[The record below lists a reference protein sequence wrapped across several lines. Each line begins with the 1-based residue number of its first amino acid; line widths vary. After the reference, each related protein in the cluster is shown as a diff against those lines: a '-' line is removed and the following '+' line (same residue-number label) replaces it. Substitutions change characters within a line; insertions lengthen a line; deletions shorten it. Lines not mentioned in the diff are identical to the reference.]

1 MSAVLLEM
9 TRGPLVENRFR
20 GSIAV
25 VDGTGRLLLS
35 AGDPEMVTYWRSAA
49 KPIQAM
55 ALVQTGAA
63 DRFGFRPEHL
73 ALFAA
78 SHNGEPVHTAG
89 VAEALQL
96 AGVGPEAL
104 QCGIHAPFDRETA
117 EKTPEP
123 TAVHNN
129 CSGKHTGMLA
139 LARHL
144 GLALTHYLDPA
155 SPLQQRILATVAEA
169 VGMEPGEIA
178 IGVDGCGVPVF
189 GLPIS
194 RMALAYARLAD
205 PAAMQ
210 AGTVGPQ
217 GAGADLAEAGGLA
230 EAARRFRDAMRAH
243 PYLVAG
249 RKRICTALMQ
259 NLPVVAKSGADGVYS
274 VGILPEAV
282 ERLPLLQALGAKGGV
297 GLAVKMESG
306 AGRERDLVVVE
317 VLEQLGLLGEAER
330 EALSWW
336 RPGPIK
342 NHARREV
349 GQIRLTVELQT
360 P

>member
-1 MSAVLLEM
+1 MSAILLEM

-25 VDGTGRLLLS
+25 VDGTGHRLLV

-55 ALVQTGAA
+55 ALIETGAA
-63 DRFGFRPEHL
+63 ERFGFRSEHL

-96 AGVGPEAL
+96 AGIGQEAL

-117 EKTPEP
+117 QNTPEP
-123 TAVHNN
+123 SAIHNN

-139 LARHL
+139 LAQHL
-144 GLALTHYLDPA
+144 GLPLENYLDPA

-169 VGMEPGEIA
+169 VEMEPGAIA

-194 RMALAYARLAD
+194 RMAMAYARLAQPD
-205 PAAMQ
+205 LMP
-210 AGTVGPQ
+210 
-217 GAGADLAEAGGLA
+217 ADLVEP
-230 EAARRFRDAMRAH
+230 ARRFRDAMRAH

-249 RKRICTALMQ
+249 RKRICTALMTS
-259 NLPVVAKSGADGVYS
+259 LPVVAKSGADGVYS
-274 VGILPEAV
+274 VGLLEEAV
-282 ERLPLLQALGAKGGV
+282 ERSPILQAMGVKGAV
-297 GLAVKMESG
+297 GITIKMESG
-306 AGRERDLVVVE
+306 AGRERDLVIVE
-317 VLEQLGLLGEAER
+317 VLNQLGLLGEAEST
-330 EALSWW
+330 ALGFW

-342 NHARREV
+342 NHAGREI
-349 GQIRLTVELQT
+349 GQIRLTVDLQT

>member
-20 GSIAV
+20 GSIAI
-25 VDGTGRLLLS
+25 VDGTGRLILA
-35 AGDPEMVTYWRSAA
+35 AGDPEMVTYWRSSA

-55 ALVQTGAA
+55 ALVQTGVA
-63 DRFGFRPEHL
+63 DRFGFRSEHL

-78 SHNGEPVHTAG
+78 SHNGESVHTAG

-96 AGVGPEAL
+96 AGVGQEAL

-117 EKTPEP
+117 QQTPEP
-123 TAVHNN
+123 TAIHNN
-129 CSGKHTGMLA
+129 CSGKHAGMLA

-144 GLALTHYLDPA
+144 DLPLANYLDPS

-169 VGMEPGEIA
+169 IDLDPSEIA

-205 PAAMQ
+205 PSRM
-210 AGTVGPQ
+210 P
-217 GAGADLAEAGGLA
+217 ADLVEPAQ
-230 EAARRFRDAMRAH
+230 RFRDAMRAH

-249 RKRICTALMQ
+249 RKRICTALME

-282 ERLPLLQALGAKGGV
+282 ERSPLLQALGAQGGV
-297 GLAVKMESG
+297 GITIKMESG
-306 AGRERDLVVVE
+306 AGRERDLVIVE
-317 VLEQLGLLGEAER
+317 VLNQLGLLGGEELA
-330 EALSWW
+330 ALGFW
-336 RPGPIK
+336 RPSPIK
-342 NHARREV
+342 NHAGREV
-349 GQIRLTVELQT
+349 GQIRLTVALQT

>member
-1 MSAVLLEM
+1 MSAVLVEM

-20 GSIAV
+20 GSIAL
-25 VDGTGRLLLS
+25 VDGSGRLLLA
-35 AGDPEMVTYWRSAA
+35 AGDPEMVTYWRSSA

-55 ALVQTGAA
+55 ALIQTGAA
-63 DRFGFRPEHL
+63 DRFGFRSEHL
-73 ALFAA
+73 ALFSA
-78 SHNGEPVHTAG
+78 SHNGEAVHTAG
-89 VAEALQL
+89 VAEALEL

-104 QCGIHAPFDRETA
+104 QCGIHAPFDKETA
-117 EKTPEP
+117 QNTAEP
-123 TAVHNN
+123 SAIHNN

-144 GLALTHYLDPA
+144 DLPLANYLDPA

-169 VGMEPGEIA
+169 VGMEPSEIA

-205 PAAMQ
+205 PATMP
-210 AGTVGPQ
+210 T
-217 GAGADLAEAGGLA
+217 GLV
-230 EAARRFRDAMRAH
+230 EPARRFWDAMRAH

-249 RKRICTALMQ
+249 RRRICTALME

-274 VGILPEAV
+274 VGLLPEAV
-282 ERLPLLQALGAKGGV
+282 ERSPILQKLGVKGSV
-297 GLAVKMESG
+297 GITIKMESG
-306 AGRERDLVVVE
+306 AGRERDLVIVE
-317 VLEQLGLLGEAER
+317 VLNQLGLLGEAELA
-330 EALSWW
+330 ALGFW
-336 RPGPIK
+336 RPSAIK
-342 NHARREV
+342 NHAGREV
-349 GQIRLTVELQT
+349 GQIRLTVTLQT

>member
-25 VDGTGRLLLS
+25 VDGSGRLLLS
-35 AGDPEMVTYWRSAA
+35 AGDPEMVTYWRSSA

-55 ALVQTGAA
+55 ALIQTGAV
-63 DRFGFRPEHL
+63 DRFGFHAEHL

-96 AGVGPEAL
+96 AGIGPEAL

-117 EKTPEP
+117 LNTPEP
-123 TAVHNN
+123 GAIHNN

-144 GLALTHYLDPA
+144 GLPLETYLDPT
-155 SPLQQRILATVAEA
+155 SPLQQRILATVAAA
-169 VGMEPGEIA
+169 VDMDPAAIA

-189 GLPIS
+189 GLPIN
-194 RMALAYARLAD
+194 RMAMAYARLAD
-205 PAAMQ
+205 PAMMP
-210 AGTVGPQ
+210 AGWVEP
-217 GAGADLAEAGGLA
+217 
-230 EAARRFRDAMRAH
+230 ARRFREAMRSH

-249 RKRICTALMQ
+249 RKRICTALMTT
-259 NLPVVAKSGADGVYS
+259 LPVVAKSGADGVYS
-274 VGILPEAV
+274 VGLLPEAV
-282 ERLPLLQALGAKGGV
+282 ERSPVLQALGVNGSV
-297 GLAVKMESG
+297 GITIKMESG
-306 AGRERDLVVVE
+306 AGRERDLVIVE
-317 VLEQLGLLGEAER
+317 VLNQLGLLGEAEQ
-330 EALSWW
+330 EALAFW

-342 NHARREV
+342 NHAGREV
-349 GQIRLTVELQT
+349 GQIRLTVTLQT

>member
-1 MSAVLLEM
+1 MSAIVLEM
-9 TRGPLVENRFR
+9 TRGPIVENRFR

-25 VDGTGRLLLS
+25 VDGTGRLLL
-35 AGDPEMVTYWRSAA
+35 AQGDPAMVTYWRSSA

-55 ALVQTGAA
+55 ALITTGAA

-73 ALFAA
+73 AIFSA
-78 SHNGEPVHTAG
+78 SHNGEPVHTAT

-96 AGVGPEAL
+96 AGIGPEAL
-104 QCGIHAPFDRETA
+104 RCGIHAPFDKETA
-117 EKTPEP
+117 AATPEP
-123 TAVHNN
+123 GAIHNN

-144 GLALTHYLDPA
+144 GEPLETYLDPA

-169 VGMEPGEIA
+169 VGLEPSAIA

-194 RMALAYARLAD
+194 HMAWAYARLAD
-205 PAAMQ
+205 PSQMP
-210 AGTVGPQ
+210 AGLVEP
-217 GAGADLAEAGGLA
+217 
-230 EAARRFRDAMRAH
+230 ARRFRDAMRAH

-249 RKRICTALMQ
+249 RRRICTALMET
-259 NLPVVAKSGADGVYS
+259 LPVVAKSGADGVYS
-274 VGILPEAV
+274 VGLLPEAV
-282 ERLPLLQALGAKGGV
+282 ERSRILRDLGAQGGI
-297 GLAVKMESG
+297 GLTIKMESG
-306 AGRERDLVVVE
+306 AGRERDLVIVE
-317 VLEQLGLLGEAER
+317 VLNRLGLLGEAELA
-330 EALSWW
+330 ALAQW

-342 NHARREV
+342 NHAGTVVGEV
-349 GQIRLTVELQT
+349 RFTVSLQT

>member
-1 MSAVLLEM
+1 MSAILLEM

-25 VDGTGRLLLS
+25 VDGAGRLLLA

-55 ALVQTGAA
+55 ALVQLGAA
-63 DRFGFRPEHL
+63 DRFGLRAEHL

-117 EKTPEP
+117 LHTPEP
-123 TAVHNN
+123 GAVHNN

-144 GLALTHYLDPA
+144 DLPLDNYLDPA
-155 SPLQQRILATVAEA
+155 SPLQQRILSTVAEA
-169 VGMEPGEIA
+169 VDLDPAAIT

-194 RMALAYARLAD
+194 RMALAYARLAE
-205 PAAMQ
+205 PAAM
-210 AGTVGPQ
+210 PP
-217 GAGADLAEAGGLA
+217 GLV
-230 EAARRFRDAMRAH
+230 ESARRFRDAMRAH

-249 RKRICTALMQ
+249 RKRICTALMAS
-259 NLPVVAKSGADGVYS
+259 LPVVAKSGADGVYS

-282 ERLPLLQALGAKGGV
+282 ERSPVLQALGAQGGI
-297 GLAVKMESG
+297 GFTVKMESG
-306 AGRERDLVVVE
+306 AGKERDLVVVE
-317 VLEQLGLLGEAER
+317 ILNQLGLLGEAER
-330 EALSWW
+330 EALAWW

-342 NHARREV
+342 NHAGREV
-349 GQIRLTVELQT
+349 GQIRLTVSLQT